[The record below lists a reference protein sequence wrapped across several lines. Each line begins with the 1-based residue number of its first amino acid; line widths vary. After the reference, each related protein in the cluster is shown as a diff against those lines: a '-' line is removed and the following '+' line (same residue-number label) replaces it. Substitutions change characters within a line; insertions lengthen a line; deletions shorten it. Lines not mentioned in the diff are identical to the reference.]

1 MNSEPLSEAIRCLA
15 LPAEEQLTFLSR
27 LGCPGVID
35 ELALQFH
42 DQAVIADQLLE
53 AGEITPGQLAVVK
66 DVDEMLT
73 GMSGQRNA
81 ALWTE
86 DALKRSALWE
96 DVRRRAA
103 AFFN

>member
-1 MNSEPLSEAIRCLA
+1 MNSEALFEAIRCLA
-15 LPAEEQLTFLSR
+15 LPPDEQLAFLSR

-42 DQAVIADQLLE
+42 DHAVVADQLLE
-53 AGEITPGQLAVVK
+53 AGDITPGQLAVVN
-66 DVDEMLT
+66 DVDGLLT
-73 GMSGQRNA
+73 GMSGQHNA

-86 DALKRSALWE
+86 QALKQSALWE

-103 AFFN
+103 AFFE